1 MRYFVNSPWWLRA
14 WYPSLLWHKSRNKK
28 VVYLTFD
35 DGPHPEITPW
45 VLEQLRQYDFTA
57 SFFLIGDN
65 ARKYPQIAQKI
76 REAGHLTGNHTF
88 HHVNGWKTDLN
99 TYLKE
104 VNDCSPYTDPG
115 YFRPPY
121 GRITHRQ
128 AKEIIRNGYEV
139 VMWDVIS
146 GDFDREATAE
156 QCFSNVQSHLKPG
169 SIIVFH
175 DSEKA
180 WPHLRETLPKT
191 LELIR
196 EKGLVSHRL
205 DQTS

>member
-1 MRYFVNSPWWLRA
+1 
-14 WYPSLLWHKSRNKK
+14 
-28 VVYLTFD
+28 
-35 DGPHPEITPW
+35 
-45 VLEQLRQYDFTA
+45 
-57 SFFLIGDN
+57 
-65 ARKYPQIAQKI
+65 
-76 REAGHLTGNHTF
+76 
-88 HHVNGWKTDLN
+88 
-99 TYLKE
+99 
-104 VNDCSPYTDPG
+104 
-115 YFRPPY
+115 
-121 GRITHRQ
+121 
-128 AKEIIRNGYEV
+128 
-139 VMWDVIS
+139 MWDVIS